1 MGQKPR
7 PFLPEK
13 ILDMCFR
20 VLPTPSTETLVSIA
34 FLALVSVEEAPNYFT
49 TTYNKLKQQKEE
61 GTQREAWRQHSLYS
75 ESREETLAEVCSDSG
90 LFAVGKK
97 HELVRRIVENSTMC
111 DTETVSPLKDG
122 NL

>member
-34 FLALVSVEEAPNYFT
+34 FLAWVSVEEA
-49 TTYNKLKQQKEE
+49 
-61 GTQREAWRQHSLYS
+61 W
-75 ESREETLAEVCSDSG
+75 
-90 LFAVGKK
+90 
-97 HELVRRIVENSTMC
+97 
-111 DTETVSPLKDG
+111 
-122 NL
+122 